1 MAPPRQRTTAV
12 QDDSRSE
19 GSSTAKE
26 TKSTTAAKGRK
37 GTAAASAAATAATH
51 ASKTSSHLP
60 SVTSAPSTGDAD
72 HPNNQAQAKINWPD
86 MPLDLLHSYRHSY
99 KLACPSAFTSEYSH
113 IILSKGIGL
122 RSPTSIAAQRAHLA
136 HPQPTPAAAAAAAAA
151 AVNGLASPAPTPN
164 GVRAARQHSPRS
176 GGASASKS
184 RLDGKSALNH
194 IIGQDRVTKNQLALA
209 VRKHFNGAGL
219 AEQEAI
225 ARFLYKVREEG
236 RGRQFR
242 LRFQP

>member
-12 QDDSRSE
+12 HDDSRSE

-26 TKSTTAAKGRK
+26 VKSSSKSRK
-37 GTAAASAAATAATH
+37 TATAATGSH
-51 ASKTSSHLP
+51 ALKAVSNLP
-60 SVTSAPSTGDAD
+60 SVTSAPAAD
-72 HPNNQAQAKINWPD
+72 IDHSSQVKINWPD

-99 KLACPSAFTSEYSH
+99 KLSCPSAFTTEYSH
-113 IILSKGIGL
+113 MILSKGIGL

-136 HPQPTPAAAAAAAAA
+136 RDGSADAAAASTGS
-151 AVNGLASPAPTPN
+151 NGLPRAHKHTTTHRHTPAKGP
-164 GVRAARQHSPRS
+164 
-176 GGASASKS
+176 GAPPA
-184 RLDGKSALNH
+184 LDPKSALH
-194 IIGQDRVTKNQLALA
+194 RIVGQDRVSKNQLAVA
-209 VRKHFNGAGL
+209 VRRHFNSAGL